1 VEKLMPILTS
11 TPKLKTLKMQTS
23 NKIDFDKIRIGVV
36 DFFTTH
42 FSKISADTMGWLA
55 AIALHAATIPT
66 LLALLTGM
74 TDSTPS
80 VDVVLFMW
88 LGLVFLFGRAV
99 ILKDLLNVV
108 TIGLGFVIQ
117 AVLMA
122 LILFK

>member
-1 VEKLMPILTS
+1 
-11 TPKLKTLKMQTS
+11 
-23 NKIDFDKIRIGVV
+23 
-36 DFFTTH
+36 
-42 FSKISADTMGWLA
+42 MGWLA

-66 LLALLTGM
+66 LLALLTGL

-88 LGLVFLFGRAV
+88 TGLVLLFARAV
-99 ILKDLLNVV
+99 VLKDALNII
-108 TIGLGFVIQ
+108 TIGVGFIAQ